1 MTHVLVVE
9 QETDFITAVQK
20 DGVKDRHVLGI
31 RKEAVVGLGHV
42 ILVGHDAEVGQ
53 IAEVIHSNGFGHEA
67 DLL

>member
-9 QETDFITAVQK
+9 QETDFITAVQI
-20 DGVKDRHVLGI
+20 DGAKHRHVLGI
-31 RKEAVVGLGHV
+31 RKEAVVGLEHV

-53 IAEVIHSNGFGHEA
+53 IAEVIHSNGLGNEA